1 MATIVTRAGKGSPL
15 THTEVDAN
23 FTNLNDEAATKAPLA
38 SPALTGTPTAP
49 TATVGT
55 NTTQIATTAFVIANA
70 GSLDSPA
77 FTGTP
82 TAPTASVGTNTT
94 QLATTAFVNAEIAN
108 DAPTKTG
115 GGASGTWSINI
126 NGTFDS
132 SARSYSR
139 EWIEMPNYSGL
150 YSPLNSAHF
159 YPNNGSYG
167 SWRISGTRNGW
178 AGIEFENSGT
188 SLMQATNGNT
198 SGFHRNGY
206 GWQFFWESGTLYCFK
221 NTYGGGSQAT
231 VLDSVNYG
239 GLIGGMAY
247 GAVGTY
253 AFLVFR
259 GASFLSAGT
268 NIAGSSLIPG
278 GVYANT
284 LVADNSVGN
293 ANGSA
298 LSTGSGALGGTWKAM
313 GAVTFSSG
321 SNFSR
326 GTVFLRIS

>member
-70 GSLDSPA
+70 GSLNSPA

-115 GGASGTWSINI
+115 GGASGTWSIAISGNAATATSLSTDRTNWSS
-126 NGTFDS
+126 NGTIDDVVGQLAWKNYGNNHTIFDAS
-132 SARSYSR
+132 NSTS
-139 EWIEMPNYSGL
+139 PNGGGV
-150 YSPLNSAHF
+150 NNTNAQIAWTGT
-159 YPNNGSYG
+159 YPTLMGWNG
-167 SWRISGTRNGW
+167 
-178 AGIEFENSGT
+178 A
-188 SLMQATNGNT
+188 
-198 SGFHRNGY
+198 
-206 GWQFFWESGTLYCFK
+206 
-221 NTYGGGSQAT
+221 NTYGVRVDSAR
-231 VLDSVNYG
+231 VADSVG
-239 GLIGGMAY
+239 SVSTAQVLAAEAGASA

-253 AFLVFR
+253 AYCTR
-259 GASFLSAGT
+259 AGNSST
-268 NIAGSSLIPG
+268 YTIGSTIG
-278 GVYANT
+278 GGDLRY
-284 LVADNSVGN
+284 SN
-293 ANGSA
+293 ANG
-298 LSTGSGALGGTWKAM
+298 LNSGTPGGTWRCM
-313 GAVTFSSG
+313 GYAA
-321 SNFSR
+321 
-326 GTVFLRIS
+326 GTPNSVNTTTLWLRIS

>member
-1 MATIVTRAGKGSPL
+1 MATIITRAGKGSPL

-55 NTTQIATTAFVIANA
+55 NTTQLATTAFVIANA

-115 GGASGTWSINI
+115 GGASGTWGINI

-139 EWIEMPNYSGL
+139 EWIEMPNHTGL

-159 YPNNGSYG
+159 YPNNASYG
-167 SWRISGTRNGW
+167 SWRIDGSRNGW
-178 AGIEFENSGT
+178 GGIEFGYSGT
-188 SLMQATNGNT
+188 SLMQASDGNN

-206 GWQFFWESGTLYCFK
+206 GWQFYWSGGTLVCHK
-221 NTYGGGSQAT
+221 NTYGGGTGAT
-231 VLDSVNYG
+231 VLDSVNFG
-239 GLIGGMAY
+239 GILAGIGAGNVGSYAY
-247 GAVGTY
+247 CTRAVTEVTYTIGT
-253 AFLVFR
+253 
-259 GASFLSAGT
+259 T
-268 NIAGSSLIPG
+268 IAGSSLRYSSASG
-278 GVYANT
+278 
-284 LVADNSVGN
+284 LNSG
-293 ANGSA
+293 
-298 LSTGSGALGGTWKAM
+298 TPGGTWRCM
-313 GAVTFSSG
+313 GWAG
-321 SNFSR
+321 
-326 GTVFLRIS
+326 GTPNSVNTTTLWLRIS